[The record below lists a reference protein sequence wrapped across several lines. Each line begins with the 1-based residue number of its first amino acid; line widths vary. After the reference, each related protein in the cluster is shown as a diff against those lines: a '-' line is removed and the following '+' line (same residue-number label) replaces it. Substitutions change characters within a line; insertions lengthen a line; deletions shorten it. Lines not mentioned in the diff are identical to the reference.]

1 MIYQEFNMVP
11 ELSVAENMYLGRL
24 PKTQLG
30 VVDWKKLYQ
39 DADEVLKS
47 SA

>member
-24 PKTQLG
+24 PKTQRG
-30 VVDWKKLYQ
+30 G
-39 DADEVLKS
+39 
-47 SA
+47 